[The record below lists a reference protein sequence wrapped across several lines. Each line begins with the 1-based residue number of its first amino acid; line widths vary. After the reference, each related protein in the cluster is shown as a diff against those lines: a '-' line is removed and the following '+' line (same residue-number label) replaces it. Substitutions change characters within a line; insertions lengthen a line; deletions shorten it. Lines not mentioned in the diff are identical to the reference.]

1 MELERNFGKIAMC
14 PISRLS
20 SMATVVCFTSNE
32 PFVDKMSLHGNRDF
46 VVILNLDA
54 WSVTPNA
61 VLFSRKRCA
70 NQQTTS
76 WNGRRRRCPKRFVN
90 HRV

>member
-1 MELERNFGKIAMC
+1 MC

-32 PFVDKMSLHGNRDF
+32 PFVDEMSLHGNRDF

-54 WSVTPNA
+54 WSVTPMPCCFQGKG
-61 VLFSRKRCA
+61 VQISK
-70 NQQTTS
+70 
-76 WNGRRRRCPKRFVN
+76 P
-90 HRV
+90 HRGMAEDGDAPNDLSIIGFN